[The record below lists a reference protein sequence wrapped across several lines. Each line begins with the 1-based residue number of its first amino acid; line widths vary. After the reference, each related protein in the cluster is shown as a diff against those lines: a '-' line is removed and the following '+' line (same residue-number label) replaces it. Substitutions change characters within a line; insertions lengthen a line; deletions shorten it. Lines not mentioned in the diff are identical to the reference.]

1 MTTRGRAI
9 GIIIG
14 TLLIGVA
21 IGALVVAP
29 LVARH
34 HFKRIADFRTPKGFA
49 QRLEEIIQP
58 DESQV
63 DALRA
68 VLAEHGEAFDDMTSR
83 HRGEIK
89 DMVDSLHADLDTILT
104 DEQME
109 RLEHMRSRMRPP
121 GGPHGDPHGKP
132 GPVRPE

>member
-1 MTTRGRAI
+1 M
-9 GIIIG
+9 IIG

-34 HFKRIADFRTPKGFA
+34 HFKRMADLRTSRGFA

-68 VLAEHGEAFDDMTSR
+68 VLVEHGEAFDEMASR
-83 HRGEIK
+83 HRDEIN
-89 DMVDSLHADLDTILT
+89 DLIDSLHVGLDTILT
-104 DEQME
+104 DEQIE
-109 RLEHMRSRMRPP
+109 RLEQRRRRMRPP
-121 GGPHGDPHGKP
+121 GGPPGDPHGKP
-132 GPVRPE
+132 KPVRPE